1 MTASRPAIPDL
12 NLYRRLRDRG
22 RKREAEFQLF
32 GSCLV
37 DRKSTK
43 QIGAAVTKGLN
54 VRGDVV
60 DRCLKPFSGQIR
72 VRKNLRLSEEGLSRI
87 KL

>member
-12 NLYRRLRDRG
+12 NLYRRLRERESERERE
-22 RKREAEFQLF
+22 RKREREREREREGEGGPRETEARLL
-32 GSCLV
+32 GSCLA

-54 VRGDVV
+54 ARGD
-60 DRCLKPFSGQIR
+60 RA
-72 VRKNLRLSEEGLSRI
+72 E
-87 KL
+87 

>member
-12 NLYRRLRDRG
+12 NLYTDETEREKERTRNRVSRL
-22 RKREAEFQLF
+22 L

-54 VRGDVV
+54 ARGDWLIGV
-60 DRCLKPFSGQIR
+60 
-72 VRKNLRLSEEGLSRI
+72 
-87 KL
+87 